1 VATADRVLA
10 VLSLFTLE
18 EPEWTVDDAM
28 RRLGMTSSSTA
39 YEYFRS
45 LVDAGLLTAT
55 RSGIYTVGPAVI
67 ALDRVTRR
75 HDRLVS
81 AATGSLSQVVKDL
94 PPRTTAL
101 LCRSFRMQVMC
112 VDQFCAAP
120 GDLAISYERGR
131 PMPLYRGAAS
141 KAILAHLAPR
151 MVKKLWEADTAE
163 IAAAGLGDDWDSFK
177 ANLRRMRRAPALVT
191 RSELDPG
198 LVGISAAVFDE
209 DGVAGS
215 LGIVARAEDLPSDE
229 TEILERVGAQARA
242 VSEILRAQAAAGNRS
257 DAGASEAE

>member
-10 VLSLFTLE
+10 VLGLFTLE

-28 RRLGMTSSSTA
+28 RRLGMASSSTA

-75 HDRLVS
+75 HDRLVA
-81 AATGSLSQVVKDL
+81 AATGSLSQVVEGL
-94 PPRTTAL
+94 HSRTTAL
-101 LCRSFRMQVMC
+101 VCRSYRMQVMC

-141 KAILAHLAPR
+141 KAILTHLAPR
-151 MVKKLWEADTAE
+151 MVKKLWKADAAE
-163 IAAAGLGDDWDSFK
+163 ISAAGLGDDWDSFK
-177 ANLRRMRRAPALVT
+177 VNLRRMRKAPALVT
-191 RSELDPG
+191 RGELDPG

-209 DGVAGS
+209 DGVVGS
-215 LGIVARAEDLPSDE
+215 LGIVARAEDLPSEE
-229 TEILERVGAQARA
+229 TEVIERIGAQALA
-242 VSEILRAQAAAGNRS
+242 VSETLRAQAAAGSRS
-257 DAGASEAE
+257 EPEADDVD